1 MSTFFQHR
9 AREVAF
15 TMKFKRQIK
24 PYRAAAGGWG
34 SLEATTRFVFDSKA
48 ALKNMRN
55 LMRMNKARG
64 FDCPGCA
71 WGDDNKSTFSFCENG
86 AKAVTWEATRRTVDP
101 DFFAQHSV
109 SRLYAESDYF
119 LEYQGRLTHPLSY
132 NPDTD
137 HYEPVSWEDAFTLI
151 AQHIHAMDHPDQIE
165 LYTSGRASNEASW
178 LYQLFGRMLGTN
190 NFPDCSNMCHEASG
204 TGLKRSIGVG
214 KGTIRL
220 DDFDSADAIFV
231 FGQNPGTNHPRMLH
245 SLRHAAEH
253 GANIVTFNTL
263 RERGLER
270 FADPQN
276 PLEVITPM
284 AGKISSSYYQ
294 PRLGGDMAAVRGMVK
309 ALLEEHRRQ
318 SVPDGGGIFDTQFI
332 REHTHGVDAYLAMVD
347 ATGWEAITAG
357 SGLSEEELR
366 QAAAIYQ
373 HSERVICT
381 WAMGITQHKH
391 SVDTVREIAN
401 LQLLF
406 GQLGKKGAGLCPVRG
421 HSNVQGNRTMG
432 IDEKPGAPFLDA
444 LGKHFGFEPPR
455 RAGHN
460 TVEAIEAMLR
470 DEIRVL
476 ITLGGNLAA
485 AAPDSPRTE
494 EALQRCGLTVHIS
507 TKLNRTHLVPGY
519 ENSLILPTLGRTER
533 DMQRT
538 GSQFITVED
547 SFSMVHASEG
557 IGIPLSEHQRSETAI
572 VAGIANAV
580 LGREK
585 ADWQSMADDYSI
597 IRDHIAATLP
607 GFDDFN
613 QKCEQ
618 PGGFYLGNAAARHV
632 FGTPSGKAE
641 FSAAPLPETLFPQ
654 LGNATVP
661 FVLQTLRSHDQYNT
675 TIYGLDDRYRGVY
688 GQRRVVFIHPDD
700 MAEQGMHEGD
710 KVDIETLWNDGITR
724 QVGGF
729 VLIPYNIPRG
739 NLAAYYPETNPLV
752 PLSSFGDD
760 SGTPTSKSIPVK
772 LSLTRQ
778 QPSLRIV

>member
-1 MSTFFQHR
+1 
-9 AREVAF
+9 
-15 TMKFKRQIK
+15 MKFKRQIK

-34 SLEATTRFVFDSKA
+34 SLEATTRYVFESKA
-48 ALKNMRN
+48 VLKNMRN
-55 LMRMNKARG
+55 LLRMNKARG

-86 AKAVTWEATRRTVDP
+86 AKAVTWEATRRVVDN
-101 DFFAQHSV
+101 DFFATHSV
-109 SRLYAESDYF
+109 SRLYLESDYF

-132 NPDTD
+132 NAETD
-137 HYEPVSWEDAFTLI
+137 HYEPISWEDAFALI
-151 AQHIHAMDHPDQIE
+151 GHHIRQMDNPDQIE

-220 DDFDSADAIFV
+220 DDFDHANAIFV

-245 SLRHAAEH
+245 SLRHAADH
-253 GANIVTFNTL
+253 GAKIVTFNTL

-270 FADPQN
+270 FADPQK
-276 PLEVITPM
+276 PLEVVTSM
-284 AGKISSSYYQ
+284 AGTISSSYYQ
-294 PRLGGDMAAVRGMVK
+294 PKLGGDMAAVRGMVK
-309 ALLEEHRRQ
+309 TLLEQHRKNIAEGQ
-318 SVPDGGGIFDTQFI
+318 PGIFDDAFI
-332 REHTHGVDAYLAMVD
+332 TENTVGAEEYLAAVD
-347 ATGWEAITAG
+347 ATDWQQIIQQ
-357 SGLSEEELR
+357 SGLTEQEIR

-373 HSERVICT
+373 SAERVICT
-381 WAMGITQHKH
+381 WAMGVTQHKH
-391 SVDTVREIAN
+391 SVDTVREIVN

-432 IDEKPGAPFLDA
+432 IDEKPNAAFLNA
-444 LGKHFGFEPPR
+444 LGTHFDFQPPR
-455 RAGHN
+455 EAGHN
-460 TVEAIEAMLR
+460 TVEALEAMLR

-476 ITLGGNLAA
+476 VTLGGNLAA

-494 EALQRCGLTVHIS
+494 EAIQRCGLTVHIS
-507 TKLNRTHLVPGY
+507 TKLNRTHLVPGFQ
-519 ENSLILPTLGRTER
+519 NSLILPTLGRTER
-533 DMQRT
+533 DIRAS

-557 IGIPLSEHQRSETAI
+557 VGTPLAETQRSETAI

-580 LGREK
+580 LGDGKLNWLE
-585 ADWQSMADDYSI
+585 MADDYSI
-597 IRDHIAATLP
+597 IRDHIAATIP
-607 GFDDFN
+607 GFTNFN
-613 QKCEQ
+613 EKCDQ
-618 PGGFYLGNAAARHV
+618 PGGFYLGNAAARLE
-632 FGTPSGKAE
+632 FNTASRKAE
-641 FSAAPLPETLFPQ
+641 FNAPALPVSLFPQ
-654 LGNATVP
+654 LADETPP

-688 GQRRVVFIHPDD
+688 GQRKVVFINPED
-700 MAEQGMHEGD
+700 MSAQGLSEGQQ
-710 KVDIETLWNDGITR
+710 VDIETLWNDGITR
-724 QVGGF
+724 QVQGF
-729 VLIPYNIPRG
+729 VLVPYNIPRG

-760 SGTPTSKSIPVK
+760 SYTPTSKSVPVK
-772 LSLTRQ
+772 LSLTTE
-778 QPSLRIV
+778 QPSLRIA